1 MCLTPCLSTSST
13 LAPRSGTMVQAVPCH
28 PATELRQNQDRPA
41 TIGGETTSVERTGTK
56 SALEKPDH
64 RRESKMQ
71 RLRFPI
77 AVALTSLGL
86 VALLVVAGGLLV
98 SSVLARG
105 PWAGGASG
113 PWSRAG
119 AGGPWAG
126 GHGPWGGSA
135 LPAQLAGLRDVP
147 AAERFD
153 HFKGV
158 QVNLADKDGQ
168 PLVVT
173 LTPGT
178 ATAASAT
185 TLTVAANDGASRTF
199 ALDAQTAIRG
209 SHAQGGAPA
218 GPPSIAQGDK
228 LVVVTVNGSGT
239 AAAVWTGNF
248 GGGGPGGP
256 FAH

>member
-1 MCLTPCLSTSST
+1 
-13 LAPRSGTMVQAVPCH
+13 
-28 PATELRQNQDRPA
+28 
-41 TIGGETTSVERTGTK
+41 
-56 SALEKPDH
+56 
-64 RRESKMQ
+64 MQ

-105 PWAGGASG
+105 PWFGPAAFG
-113 PWSRAG
+113 PWAHAG
-119 AGGPWAG
+119 AVGPWAG
-126 GHGPWGGSA
+126 GPWGGDA

-158 QVNLADKDGQ
+158 QVNLTDKDGQ

-178 ATAASAT
+178 ATAASPT
-185 TLTVAANDGASRTF
+185 SLTIAANDGASRTF
-199 ALDAQTAIRG
+199 TLDAQTIIRG
-209 SHAQGGAPA
+209 AHTRGGAPA
-218 GPPSIAQGDK
+218 SPQAVAPGDK
-228 LVVVTVNGSGT
+228 LVVVTLNNSST
-239 AAAVWTGNF
+239 ATAVWAGNF
-248 GGGGPGGP
+248 GNWGPGSAAGR
-256 FAH
+256 